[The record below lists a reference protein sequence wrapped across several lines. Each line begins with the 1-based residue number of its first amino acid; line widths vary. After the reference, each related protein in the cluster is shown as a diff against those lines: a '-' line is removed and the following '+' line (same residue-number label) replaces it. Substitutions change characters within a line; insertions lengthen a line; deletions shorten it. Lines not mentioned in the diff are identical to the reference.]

1 MSFRFEIEATD
12 GKARAG
18 RISTPH
24 GVVETP
30 VFMPVGTL
38 GTVKGV
44 PQDTLEELGVEILLN
59 NTYHLYLRPGVEMV
73 RQLGGVQRFMAWD
86 KPILTDSGG
95 FQVFSLSDLRKVT
108 EEGVAFRS
116 HLDGSSHMFT
126 PESAMAA
133 QIGLGADIIMAFD
146 ECTEHPA
153 ERERARESME
163 MTLRWLKRS
172 RDYFEAH
179 KEEVPWFGRGPSGA
193 KAPDLS
199 SARYGT
205 AEALPLQNND
215 PTLSPQ
221 KGDKGGAPT
230 SLETA
235 GPSTR
240 TAIDRAVLAQDDI
253 QNAAGSARV
262 DKRVEF
268 DDPTLS
274 PKTGKDGAPTSFA
287 TVAPGHTQAL
297 FGIVQGGMYRDLRR
311 ESAER
316 TVEIDLTGYAIG
328 GLSVGEPRPMTYEM
342 VDAAIP
348 FLPADKPRYLMGV
361 GTPEEIV
368 HYVAQGVD
376 MMDCV
381 LPTRA
386 ARHGLLFTSEGKIS
400 IKTARYAK
408 DEGPLDPKCGCKVC
422 GRYSRAYLR
431 HLYASNELLAQVLN
445 TVHNLAYYL
454 DTMRR
459 VRQAI
464 LLGEFATFLSGVRPP
479 HLSVP

>member
-1 MSFRFEIEATD
+1 MPFRFEIEAWD

-18 RISTPH
+18 RMFTPH

-38 GTVKGV
+38 GTVKAV

-73 RQLGGVQRFMAWD
+73 RSLGGVQRFMAWD

-95 FQVFSLSDLRKVT
+95 FQVFSLSELRKVT
-108 EEGVAFRS
+108 ENGVAFRS

-126 PESAMAA
+126 PESSIAA

-153 ERERARESME
+153 IRDRVRGSME

-172 RDYFEAH
+172 RDHFEEH
-179 KEEVPWFGRGPSGA
+179 KEEVVWFGGVKHPTLSQNQGKDR
-193 KAPDLS
+193 AP
-199 SARYGT
+199 GT
-205 AEALPLQNND
+205 AEAVLLQNND
-215 PTLSPQ
+215 SDTGPS
-221 KGDKGGAPT
+221 AT
-230 SLETA
+230 SGQALKA
-235 GPSTR
+235 GPP
-240 TAIDRAVLAQDDI
+240 Q
-253 QNAAGSARV
+253 GSAS
-262 DKRVEF
+262 VE
-268 DDPTLS
+268 
-274 PKTGKDGAPTSFA
+274 
-287 TVAPGHTQAL
+287 PGSTQAL
-297 FGIVQGGMYRDLRR
+297 FGIVQGGMYTDLRR

-316 TVEIDLTGYAIG
+316 TVEIDLPGYAIG
-328 GLSVGEPRPMTYEM
+328 GLSVGEPRAMTSEM
-342 VDAAIP
+342 VDAAMP
-348 FLPADKPRYLMGV
+348 YLPENKPRYLMGV

-368 HYVAQGVD
+368 HYAAQGVD

-386 ARHGLLFTSEGKIS
+386 ARHGLLFTSQGKIS
-400 IKTARYAK
+400 IKTERFAR
-408 DEGPLDPKCGCKVC
+408 DEGPLDPKCACKVC
-422 GRYSRAYLR
+422 QRYSRAYLR

>member
-1 MSFRFEIEATD
+1 MSFRFEIEACD

-18 RISTPH
+18 RMITPH
-24 GVVETP
+24 GVIQTP

-38 GTVKGV
+38 GTVKAV
-44 PQDTLEELGVEILLN
+44 AQDVLEELGVEILLN

-73 RQLGGVQRFMAWD
+73 RSLGGVQRFMAWD

-108 EEGVAFRS
+108 EDGVAFRS

-126 PESAMAA
+126 PESSVAA

-153 ERERARESME
+153 TRERAQASME

-179 KEEVPWFGRGPSGA
+179 KEEVPWFNGMPSGA
-193 KAPDLS
+193 KALDYLRG
-199 SARYGT
+199 RYGT
-205 AEALPLQNND
+205 AEAVPLQN
-215 PTLSPQ
+215 S
-221 KGDKGGAPT
+221 T
-230 SLETA
+230 SDA
-235 GPSTR
+235 GLKAGTTR
-240 TAIDRAVLAQDDI
+240 TT
-253 QNAAGSARV
+253 
-262 DKRVEF
+262 
-268 DDPTLS
+268 P
-274 PKTGKDGAPTSFA
+274 
-287 TVAPGHTQAL
+287 VAPGQTQTL
-297 FGIVQGGMYRDLRR
+297 FGIVQGGMYPDLRR

-316 TVEIDLTGYAIG
+316 TVEIDLPGYAIG
-328 GLSVGEPRPMTYEM
+328 GLSVGEPRPLTYEM

-348 FLPADKPRYLMGV
+348 YLPENKPRYLMGV

-386 ARHGLLFTSEGKIS
+386 ARHGLLFTSEGKLS
-400 IKTARYAK
+400 IKNAK
-408 DEGPLDPKCGCKVC
+408 FAGDEGPIDPKCGCKVC

-431 HLYASNELLAQVLN
+431 HLYASNELLAQTLN

-464 LLGEFATFLSGVRPP
+464 LLGEFATFLSGVKPP